1 MLVEVFLFSAL
12 SGIHPGP
19 PVPDKEVVDTAV
31 TLKEVVIQNRLQR
44 YSRELSVQ
52 PIFTKDIKDYAQAQ
66 LDQLLASQGGIVVNT
81 YGPGGVSSA
90 SIRGLGAD
98 HTAVLW
104 NGFNIQSPM
113 DGGVNLA
120 ILPTSFFDQ
129 VSIQYGGN
137 GALFG
142 SGALGGVIHLESKP
156 DTAQGINFSLLQTYG
171 SFGKWFTGA
180 NVSAGFKRISS
191 QTRVF
196 YTEAKNDFLF
206 HNTAKIGKPYEHQV
220 NANSASTGVMQ
231 NLAYRIKPNQSIV
244 ASVWY
249 QNNFSRPQPMMG
261 AYTNH
266 ESLKWTSLRNALVWN
281 AVAGK
286 FTTTVKG
293 GYFYDQ
299 NIYDNPGV
307 EHSNHK
313 FYVLTSEAEGTY
325 DLGKVGSIE
334 TGLIYI
340 NEQAKSTNYAGR
352 PTRDRGAGRMA
363 YRFNTHYLEGFASI
377 REEIVSSEQNPFTW
391 SAGVRVKP
399 MKSIALRASI
409 SKIYRLPTFNELFWS
424 SWGNPDLQPE
434 KGYSSDAGLEV
445 NTLLNRTTFRFVV
458 NGFNSHVDDWII
470 WMPVAGGKW
479 SPMNINKVWSRGGE
493 MQLSVSH
500 RMGKLNVGGEGAF
513 SYNVTT
519 SNSGATKG
527 NQLPYVPKYS
537 GTSSLFAEYSGFRIK
552 YSQHFSGRRFIN
564 DANVDY
570 VDAYTV
576 ASLMVE
582 KEFRKHDFNFRSFV
596 RIDDIWNTE
605 YQVMNN
611 YPMPL
616 RYFELGIGINFT
628 K

>member
-1 MLVEVFLFSAL
+1 MLVNLFLFSAL
-12 SGIHPGP
+12 SVIHPELA
-19 PVPDKEVVDTAV
+19 VPDKEVVDTAV

-90 SIRGLGAD
+90 SIRGLGSD

-156 DTAQGINFSLLQTYG
+156 DTAQGINLSLLQTYG
-171 SFGKWFTGA
+171 SFGKWFTGV
-180 NVSAGFKRISS
+180 NVAAGIGRFSS
-191 QTRVF
+191 GTRVF

-206 HNTAKIGKPYEHQV
+206 HNIAKIGKPYEHQV
-220 NANSASTGVMQ
+220 NANSASTGVME
-231 NLAYRIKPNQSIV
+231 NLVYRLKSNQSIV

-249 QNNFSRPQPMMG
+249 QNNFSRAQPMMG

-281 AVAGK
+281 AVVGK
-286 FTTTVKG
+286 FTSTIKG

-313 FYVLTSEAEGTY
+313 FYVLTSEAEEAY
-325 DLGKVGSIE
+325 DLGKLGSLE
-334 TGLIYI
+334 AGLIYI
-340 NEQAKSTNYAGR
+340 NEQANSTNYAGR

-363 YRFNTHYLEGFASI
+363 YRFNTHYIEGFASI
-377 REEIVSSEQNPFTW
+377 REELVSGEPNPFTW
-391 SAGVRVKP
+391 SAGIRVKP
-399 MKSIALRASI
+399 LKSVALRASF

-424 SWGNPDLQPE
+424 NWGNPDLKAE
-434 KGYSSDAGLEV
+434 KGYSADAGLEV
-445 NTLLNRTTFRFVV
+445 NALLNQTAIRIAL
-458 NGFNSHVDDWII
+458 NAFNSHVDDWII
-470 WMPVAGGKW
+470 WMPVEGGKW
-479 SPMNINKVWSRGGE
+479 SPMNINKVWSRGSE
-493 MQLSVSH
+493 AQLSVSH
-500 RMGKLNVGGEGAF
+500 RIGTLSVGGEGTF
-513 SYNVTT
+513 SLNVTT
-519 SNSGATKG
+519 SNSGATVGK
-527 NQLPYVPKYS
+527 QLPYVPKYS
-537 GTSSLFAEYSGFRIK
+537 GTSSLFLEYSGFRVK
-552 YSQHFSGRRFIN
+552 YSQHFSGKRFIN
-564 DANVDY
+564 NENVDF
-570 VDAYTV
+570 VSAYTV
-576 ASLMVE
+576 ASLMVQ
-582 KEFRKHDFNFRSFV
+582 KEFRERNFQIRSFV
-596 RIDDIWNTE
+596 RIENIWNTE

-616 RYFELGIGINFT
+616 RYFELGIGINFS

>member
-1 MLVEVFLFSAL
+1 MLVNLFLFSAL
-12 SGIHPGP
+12 SVIHPELA
-19 PVPDKEVVDTAV
+19 VPDKEVVDTAV

-90 SIRGLGAD
+90 SIRGLGSD

-156 DTAQGINFSLLQTYG
+156 DTAQGINLSLLQTYG
-171 SFGKWFTGA
+171 SFGKWFTGV
-180 NVSAGFKRISS
+180 NVAAGIGRFSS
-191 QTRVF
+191 GTRVF

-206 HNTAKIGKPYEHQV
+206 HNIAKIGKPYEHQV
-220 NANSASTGVMQ
+220 NANSASTGVME
-231 NLAYRIKPNQSIV
+231 NLVYRLKSNQSIV

-249 QNNFSRPQPMMG
+249 QNNFSRAQPMMG

-281 AVAGK
+281 AVVGK
-286 FTTTVKG
+286 FTSTIKG

-313 FYVLTSEAEGTY
+313 FYVLTSEAEEAY
-325 DLGKVGSIE
+325 DLGKLGSLE
-334 TGLIYI
+334 AGLIYI
-340 NEQAKSTNYAGR
+340 NEQANSTNYAGR

-363 YRFNTHYLEGFASI
+363 YRFNTHYIEGFASI
-377 REEIVSSEQNPFTW
+377 REELVSGEPNPFTW
-391 SAGVRVKP
+391 SAGIRVKP
-399 MKSIALRASI
+399 LKSVALRASF

-424 SWGNPDLQPE
+424 NWGNPDLKAE
-434 KGYSSDAGLEV
+434 KGYSADAGLEV
-445 NTLLNRTTFRFVV
+445 NALLNQTAIRIAL
-458 NGFNSHVDDWII
+458 NAFNSHVDDWII
-470 WMPVAGGKW
+470 WMPVEGGKW
-479 SPMNINKVWSRGGE
+479 SPMNINKVWSRGSE
-493 MQLSVSH
+493 AQLSVSH
-500 RMGKLNVGGEGAF
+500 RIGTLSVGGEGTF
-513 SYNVTT
+513 SLNVTT
-519 SNSGATKG
+519 SNSGATVGK
-527 NQLPYVPKYS
+527 QLPYVPKYS
-537 GTSSLFAEYSGFRIK
+537 GTSSLFLEYSGFRVK
-552 YSQHFSGRRFIN
+552 YSQHFSGKRFIN
-564 DANVDY
+564 NENVDF
-570 VDAYTV
+570 VSAYTV
-576 ASLMVE
+576 ASLMVQ
-582 KEFRKHDFNFRSFV
+582 KEFRERNFQIRSFV
-596 RIDDIWNTE
+596 RIENIWNTE

-616 RYFELGIGINFT
+616 RYFEFGIGINFS